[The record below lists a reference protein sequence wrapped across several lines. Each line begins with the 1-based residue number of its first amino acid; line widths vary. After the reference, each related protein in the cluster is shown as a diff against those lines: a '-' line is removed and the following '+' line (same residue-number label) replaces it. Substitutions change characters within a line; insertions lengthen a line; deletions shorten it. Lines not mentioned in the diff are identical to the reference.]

1 MFRSL
6 GYTTEVT
13 PASRD
18 GGYDILLRGRDGVMS
33 IVECMLCTRRDR
45 VKSIQRR
52 DIKGG
57 WLWT

>member
-1 MFRSL
+1 MFPYHPAGFEGFCADMFRSL

-33 IVECMLCTRRDR
+33 IVECKCYAHGATA
-45 VKSIQRR
+45 
-52 DIKGG
+52 
-57 WLWT
+57 

>member
-18 GGYDILLRGRDGVMS
+18 GGYDIPLRGRDGVS
-33 IVECMLCTRRDR
+33 VHFVECKCYAHGATA
-45 VKSIQRR
+45 
-52 DIKGG
+52 
-57 WLWT
+57 

>member
-1 MFRSL
+1 MFHSL

-33 IVECMLCTRRDR
+33 IVECKCYAHGATA
-45 VKSIQRR
+45 
-52 DIKGG
+52 
-57 WLWT
+57 

>member
-18 GGYDILLRGRDGVMS
+18 GVMS
-33 IVECMLCTRRDR
+33 IVECKCYAHGATA
-45 VKSIQRR
+45 
-52 DIKGG
+52 
-57 WLWT
+57 

>member
-33 IVECMLCTRRDR
+33 IVECTRCLNESATPVRLE
-45 VKSIQRR
+45 IA
-52 DIKGG
+52 
-57 WLWT
+57 

>member
-33 IVECMLCTRRDR
+33 IVECKCYAQARPRKIDPEKR
-45 VKSIQRR
+45 Y
-52 DIKGG
+52 
-57 WLWT
+57 

>member
-33 IVECMLCTRRDR
+33 IVNANAMHTARPRKIDPEKRY
-45 VKSIQRR
+45 
-52 DIKGG
+52 
-57 WLWT
+57 

>member
-33 IVECMLCTRRDR
+33 SLNVNAMHTARPRKIDPEKRY
-45 VKSIQRR
+45 
-52 DIKGG
+52 
-57 WLWT
+57 